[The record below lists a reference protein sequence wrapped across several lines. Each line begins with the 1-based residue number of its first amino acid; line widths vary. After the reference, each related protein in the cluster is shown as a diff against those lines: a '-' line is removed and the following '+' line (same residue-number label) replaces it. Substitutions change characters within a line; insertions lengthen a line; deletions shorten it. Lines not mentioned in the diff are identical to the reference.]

1 MRTARRSPASFI
13 AFIEATA
20 PPSDHAEKHRSQPDL
35 QQKPPKALSPKL
47 LERLAPEPDPPMR
60 KVSVE
65 TMTLNSVVER
75 IQALVRRAAAEDGQA
90 LVEYA
95 LLISMIAIVAVG
107 AVEVFGLGVSHLFSK
122 IVAVY
127 P

>member
-1 MRTARRSPASFI
+1 MS
-13 AFIEATA
+13 
-20 PPSDHAEKHRSQPDL
+20 
-35 QQKPPKALSPKL
+35 
-47 LERLAPEPDPPMR
+47 
-60 KVSVE
+60 
-65 TMTLNSVVER
+65 SVVER

-95 LLISMIAIVAVG
+95 LLISLIATVAFG
-107 AVEVFGLGVSHLFSK
+107 GVEVFGLGVSELFSR

>member
-1 MRTARRSPASFI
+1 
-13 AFIEATA
+13 
-20 PPSDHAEKHRSQPDL
+20 
-35 QQKPPKALSPKL
+35 
-47 LERLAPEPDPPMR
+47 MR

-65 TMTLNSVVER
+65 RMTMSSVVER
-75 IQALVRRAAAEDGQA
+75 LRALVRRTAAEDGQA

-95 LLISMIAIVAVG
+95 LLISLIAIVAFG
-107 AVEVFGLGVSHLFSK
+107 AVEVFGLGVSELFSK